1 MLKKL
6 KSLFIIEEELSASEK
21 LKAMKAARNKGN
33 DKPNKKTSS
42 STATKIPVNENVAAP
57 DKFVNSLLQAIEK
70 NNLEGFDYLEYKQSL
85 RSLAQMAMDESTKFN
100 SAFAM
105 AKTMGASKS
114 NLIESGGHY
123 VKILEEEKAKF
134 TTAYEAQQQ
143 KQVASRENRLS
154 VIEGSL
160 SKKQEQIKKLQG
172 EIKNLKTEFD
182 QKKGEINSAAAKVA
196 LTRDQFFAAF
206 SKVKDQIAKDIEKMD
221 KYLTK

>member
-6 KSLFIIEEELSASEK
+6 KSLFIIEEELSGAEK
-21 LKAMKAARNKGN
+21 LKAMKASRNKGN
-33 DKPNKKTSS
+33 AKSNNKAST
-42 STATKIPVNENVAAP
+42 STARKIPVDKSVAAP
-57 DKFVNSLLQAIEK
+57 DKFVNSLLTAIEN

-143 KQVASRENRLS
+143 KQVASRQNRLTA
-154 VIEGSL
+154 IEGSL
-160 SKKQEQIKKLQG
+160 AKKEDQIKRLQG
-172 EIKNLKTEFD
+172 EIKKLKTEFD
-182 QKKGEINSAAAKVA
+182 QKKGEINAAAAKVA

-206 SKVKDQIAKDIEKMD
+206 NKVKDQIAKDIEKMD

>member
-6 KSLFIIEEELSASEK
+6 KSLFIIEEELSAAEK
-21 LKAMKAARNKGN
+21 LKAMKASRNKGD
-33 DKPNKKTSS
+33 DKSTNKTKTSA
-42 STATKIPVNENVAAP
+42 ATKIPVNKSVAAP
-57 DKFVNSLLQAIEK
+57 DKFVNSLLSAIEK

-123 VKILEEEKAKF
+123 VRILEEEKAKF
-134 TTAYEAQQQ
+134 TTAYEAQRQ

-154 VIEGSL
+154 AIEGSL
-160 SKKQEQIKKLQG
+160 SKKEEQIKKLQS
-172 EIKNLKTEFD
+172 EIKNLKTEFE
-182 QKKGEINSAAAKVA
+182 QKKGEINAAAAKVA